1 MSPTDQISLKPTAWD
16 VTRLNAWLDEHF
28 ARSGIEKSLGADLK
42 LCLNEVMANLISYGF
57 KDIAEPSALVKI
69 TLRAGHASATIADN
83 GAYFDIREWNAPKDR
98 DLLMGDPG
106 GFGIAL
112 IKERASRIDY
122 RREGD
127 RNLLEIVCKPTP

>member
-1 MSPTDQISLKPTAWD
+1 MSPADQISLKPTAWD
-16 VTRLNAWLDEHF
+16 VTRLNRWLDENF
-28 ARSGIEKSLGADLK
+28 ARSGIEKSLAGDLK

-57 KDIAEPSALVKI
+57 KDTAEPTALIAIK
-69 TLRAGHASATIADN
+69 LRPGHASATVADN
-83 GAYFDIREWNAPKDR
+83 GAYFDIREWHSPKGR
-98 DLLMGDPG
+98 DLLTGDPG

-127 RNLLEIVCKPTP
+127 CNLLEIVCETRP

>member
-83 GAYFDIREWNAPKDR
+83 GAYFDIREWNPPKDR